1 MFSFRTHNKIPEIIE
16 QIEAGLANDF
26 KVIDDIA
33 LFNQEKAL
41 RSFIDNKVALRHFSQ
56 TTGYGYDDIGRDTLN
71 SVYAGVFKS
80 DSAIV
85 SSHILSGTHAISLVL
100 FGLLRPGNK
109 LLSIS
114 GQPYDTLKDV
124 ISGKGLG
131 SLADFDISYDEVPL
145 CEGNFDKPAIKEK
158 ILAERPQM
166 VLIQRSRGY
175 SLRNPLSCVQ
185 IRDICSFIK
194 GLDERIIIFVDN
206 CYGEFTEKEEPIEA
220 GADVVAG
227 SLIKNAGGGIAPNG
241 GYIAGRGDLIDLIN
255 RRLTTPAT
263 GGEIGSN
270 FGGYQYFYQG
280 LFLAPHVVAQ
290 SLKGALL
297 MGEAMKWAGYKVL
310 PEEPSQCYD
319 IIRSIEFDTEEELI
333 TFCRTIQSVS
343 PVDSYVV
350 PYPWDMPGYK
360 NKVIMAAGCFVQGS
374 SIELSC
380 DAPVRPPYVAYCQGG
395 LTYEHVKI
403 AVIHCL
409 QNLKKL

>member
-41 RSFIDNKVALRHFSQ
+41 RGFIDNKVALRHFSQ

>member
-310 PEEPSQCYD
+310 PEELSQCYD

-360 NKVIMAAGCFVQGS
+360 DKVIMAAGCFVQGS

>member
-1 MFSFRTHNKIPEIIE
+1 LFSFRTHNKIPEIIE

>member
-360 NKVIMAAGCFVQGS
+360 DKVIMAAGCFVQGS

>member
-1 MFSFRTHNKIPEIIE
+1 MLSSRTNNRILEIIE
-16 QIEAGLANDF
+16 QIEAGLEGDF

-33 LFNQEKAL
+33 LFNQEKVL

-56 TTGYGYDDIGRDTLN
+56 TTGYGYGDDGRDTLN
-71 SVYAGVFKS
+71 SVYAEVFKS

-85 SSHILSGTHAISLVL
+85 SPHILSGTHAISLVL
-100 FGLLRPGNK
+100 FGLLRPGDK

-124 ISGKGLG
+124 ISGKGTG
-131 SLADFDISYDEVPL
+131 SLADFGISYGEVPL
-145 CEGNFDKPAIKEK
+145 LEGEFDKPAIEK
-158 ILAERPQM
+158 SILAEKPKM

-175 SLRNPLSCVQ
+175 SMRNPLSCGQ

-194 GLDERIIIFVDN
+194 NLDERIIIFIDN
-206 CYGEFTEKEEPIEA
+206 CYGEFIEKEEPIEA
-220 GADVVAG
+220 GADIVAG
-227 SLIKNAGGGIAPNG
+227 SLIKNPGGGIAPNG
-241 GYIAGRGDLIDLIN
+241 GYIAGRGDLIDLVN

-290 SLKGALL
+290 SLKGAML
-297 MGEAMKWAGYKVL
+297 MGEAMKWAGYKVV
-310 PEEPSQCYD
+310 PGQPSKCYD
-319 IIRSIEFDTEEELI
+319 LIRSIQFDTEEELI

-350 PYPWDMPGYK
+350 PYPWDMPGYED
-360 NKVIMAAGCFVQGS
+360 KVIMAAGCFVQGS

-380 DAPVRPPYVAYCQGG
+380 DAPIRPPYVAYCQGG

-409 QNLKKL
+409 KNLKKI